1 MADYW
6 DMWSST
12 KSIPIIGITENEST
26 QVAQMSICWC
36 WVVWK
41 QHTLTDSAW
50 QGSHAQE
57 LDRLHLS
64 ITPQQVNWTNRGDV
78 TSESSK
84 LNSYHKPQSIG
95 FIACLNTSPIFFAVS
110 LQRSEHADV
119 ICWFYNNIACFKL
132 AFSKPH
138 LRASKRKADCVIMT
152 SFSWSIL
159 KRFKRRATAML
170 NSVNKLEIH

>member
-50 QGSHAQE
+50 RGSHAQE
-57 LDRLHLS
+57 LDRWHLS
-64 ITPQQVNWTNRGDV
+64 ITSQQVNWTNRGDV

-110 LQRSEHADV
+110 LPRSEHADV
-119 ICWFYNNIACFKL
+119 ICWFYNNIAYFKL
-132 AFSKPH
+132 AFSKPRPRD
-138 LRASKRKADCVIMT
+138 LKRKTDSNVVLLPCRTLLI
-152 SFSWSIL
+152 
-159 KRFKRRATAML
+159 
-170 NSVNKLEIH
+170 N